1 MARVRKPVEIDGI
14 EFEIGQVSGLAAYE
28 AAMVLLRV
36 HGETLGA
43 YGRGGGHAV
52 AGLGLSLAEMAQQM
66 QAPEYRSKVF
76 QPLLGQCTQ
85 ANRRVLDP
93 AVEEELFVGKPGMY
107 VKLLK
112 AAIEHNCGN
121 FLPDFASSSDVVRL
135 ASNEVATSLNRTQGA
150 AAPAAGTSGAPSSES

>member
-52 AGLGLSLAEMAQQM
+52 AGLGLSLAYDIVQKHGG
-66 QAPEYRSKVF
+66 R
-76 QPLLGQCTQ
+76 
-85 ANRRVLDP
+85 
-93 AVEEELFVGKPGMY
+93 
-107 VKLLK
+107 
-112 AAIEHNCGN
+112 IE
-121 FLPDFASSSDVVRL
+121 V
-135 ASNEVATSLNRTQGA
+135 
-150 AAPAAGTSGAPSSES
+150 SSEPGHGSRFEIWLLIINPDRMAA